1 MRAKEFV
8 INIPINIKFNGDGE
22 PEIAVNNQTP
32 LDDEELSSNFIPPLQ
47 QKIELM
53 KHAAGKDS
61 DVIDQIITADDDDE
75 SV

>member
-1 MRAKEFV
+1 MRAKEFI

-32 LDDEELSSNFIPPLQ
+32 PEEEQEELATNFIPPLQ

-53 KHAAGKDS
+53 KHAAGKES
-61 DVIDQIITADDDDE
+61 DVIDQITSDDDE
-75 SV
+75 FI

>member
-32 LDDEELSSNFIPPLQ
+32 LGDEELSSNFIPPLQ